1 MAQIKLN
8 ATYGLTGT
16 LPAVSGANLTSL
28 TSGNLTGALP
38 AISGASLTG
47 VGKVLQVVN
56 ATTTSSITSSSTSY
70 VTTGLSADITPSST
84 SNKVF
89 IMLQGGG
96 GYPTEYAGVTM
107 RVTVYRDATDLGNG
121 ANGIARYSAP
131 GGAWAIFPHSI
142 GHLDSPSSTSSITYT
157 IYYKNADT
165 AGTVQFNDSDR
176 GLPSLTLMEIAG

>member
-1 MAQIKLN
+1 VALSKIDISK
-8 ATYGLTGT
+8 AGITGT
-16 LPAVSGANLTSL
+16 LAAAN
-28 TSGNLTGALP
+28 GGTGATSYSP
-38 AISGASLTG
+38 
-47 VGKVLQVVN
+47 GKVLQVVT
-56 ATTTSSITSSSTSY
+56 ATTTSAITSSSTSY

-96 GYPTEYAGVTM
+96 AYPTDSVGVTM
-107 RVTVYRDATDLGNG
+107 RVTVYRDTTDLGNG

-142 GHLDSPSSTSSITYT
+142 GHLDSPSSTSEITYT